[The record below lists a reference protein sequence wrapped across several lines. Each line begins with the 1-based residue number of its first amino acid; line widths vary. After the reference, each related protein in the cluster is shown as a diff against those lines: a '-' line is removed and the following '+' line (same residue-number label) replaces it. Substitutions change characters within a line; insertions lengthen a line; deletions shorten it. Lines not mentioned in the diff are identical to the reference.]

1 MAEPL
6 TGIRIVIAEDH
17 DDTRDIMEQALRHLG
32 DDDGGCDG
40 PRGLGHGGS
49 SRHPRDRSLVA

>member
-17 DDTRDIMEQALRHLG
+17 DDTRDLMEQALRHLG
-32 DDDGGCDG
+32 G
-40 PRGLGHGGS
+40 R
-49 SRHPRDRSLVA
+49 